1 MEVQQ
6 RLDTVTAELQQE
18 REAKVVA
25 EEQLQVAEEQFQQ
38 ERQRSQRLEQLLR
51 EVGIDPR
58 EPLPQPLSYQE
69 RGE

>member
-1 MEVQQ
+1 VEVQQ